1 MDFSNVIGQE
11 PAKERLI
18 QMVKEGRL
26 PHALLFCGPEGVGKM
41 ALAMAF
47 ASYLLTNPDGED
59 NGSIDTTNALAML
72 RKWEHPDLHFSYP
85 TIKRSNMSSDHQPIS
100 NDFTQEWHEMIMQG
114 TYFTMNQWMKQ
125 MGATTQ
131 QAIITG
137 AESDELSRI
146 LALKSSQG
154 GYKIAII
161 WRPERMNLT
170 SANKLLKLLEE
181 PPHKTIFLMVCEE
194 PEKLLETIISRT
206 QRIDVKRI
214 DDDAIEQALIT
225 QRGIDNDAAHRITRI
240 ANGSWLKA
248 LETLDTGNENREF
261 LNMFQMLMRLCYM
274 RNVKDLKRWSEVVSA
289 YGREK
294 ERRMLTYFQQQVREN
309 FIFNFQRPE
318 LNYMTLEEEGFAR
331 NFARFI
337 NEANVIE
344 INELFEKANRDIG
357 QNANAKVVFYDIALK
372 LIVLLLK
379 NRGTIKSIE
388 ALIKKCFG
396 DIKAVHPQP
405 FSK

>member
-47 ASYLLTNPDGED
+47 ATYLLTNPDGED

-194 PEKLLETIISRT
+194 PEKLLETIISRM

-214 DDDAIEQALIT
+214 DDDAIEQALII
-225 QRGIDNDAAHRITRI
+225 QRGIDHDAAHRIARI

-379 NRGTIKSIE
+379 K
-388 ALIKKCFG
+388 
-396 DIKAVHPQP
+396 
-405 FSK
+405 

>member
-47 ASYLLTNPDGED
+47 ASYLLTNPEGED

-85 TIKRSNMSSDHQPIS
+85 TIKRPNMSSDHQPIS

-225 QRGIDNDAAHRITRI
+225 QRGIDHDAAHRIARI

-379 NRGTIKSIE
+379 K
-388 ALIKKCFG
+388 
-396 DIKAVHPQP
+396 
-405 FSK
+405 

>member
-47 ASYLLTNPDGED
+47 ASYLLTNPEGED

-85 TIKRSNMSSDHQPIS
+85 TIKRPNMSSDHQPIS

-225 QRGIDNDAAHRITRI
+225 QRGIDNDAAHRIARI

-379 NRGTIKSIE
+379 K
-388 ALIKKCFG
+388 
-396 DIKAVHPQP
+396 
-405 FSK
+405 

>member
-47 ASYLLTNPDGED
+47 ATYLLTNPDGED
-59 NGSIDTTNALAML
+59 NGSLNTTNALAML

-85 TIKRSNMSSDHQPIS
+85 TIKRPNMSSDHQPIS

-194 PEKLLETIISRT
+194 PEKLLETIISRM

-214 DDDAIEQALIT
+214 DDDAIEQALII
-225 QRGIDNDAAHRITRI
+225 QRGIDHDAAHRIARI

-379 NRGTIKSIE
+379 K
-388 ALIKKCFG
+388 
-396 DIKAVHPQP
+396 
-405 FSK
+405 

>member
-85 TIKRSNMSSDHQPIS
+85 TIKRPNMSSDYQPIS
-100 NDFTQEWHEMIMQG
+100 NDFAQEWHEMIMQG

-214 DDDAIEQALIT
+214 DDDAIEQALII
-225 QRGIDNDAAHRITRI
+225 QRGIDHDAAHRIARI

-379 NRGTIKSIE
+379 K
-388 ALIKKCFG
+388 
-396 DIKAVHPQP
+396 
-405 FSK
+405 